1 MNRKSD
7 LSSLA
12 LLSLALLA
20 SPDTDSIAKGI
31 SESGEKQSKTEQAA
45 VLTSI
50 DEQVI
55 AYNEMTMAY
64 PSDSGSGIS
73 RPNQQGGG
81 RGITSMAIGE
91 EGGGGYPRPRYNPNN
106 PQNMQTLAYPEGG
119 MGYHQPQRIKPL
131 PPGFNRPNNNV
142 YYRLNPAPFNANG
155 QNVIPM

>member
-31 SESGEKQSKTEQAA
+31 SESGEKQSKTEQVSSSA
-45 VLTSI
+45 VI

-64 PSDSGSGIS
+64 PSDSGSGYP
-73 RPNQQGGG
+73 RPQQGGG

-106 PQNMQTLAYPEGG
+106 PQNMQTLTYPEGG
-119 MGYHQPQRIKPL
+119 MGYQQPQRLKPL
-131 PPGFNRPNNNV
+131 PPNLNRPNNNV
-142 YYRLNPAPFNANG
+142 YFRLNPS
-155 QNVIPM
+155 I